1 MRFHHSILP
10 TFFCLLALTACGP
23 KELTLTSFDGSKK
36 VSLMVEVADTP
47 KERDRGLMDR
57 NVMEEGKGML
67 FVFKEPEML
76 SFWMKNTRIPL
87 EILYFDQQGEFVNV
101 AAMVPCTADPCPRYD
116 AEALSQYALE
126 VNPGFR
132 VANEIGVGWKLDV
145 KKVGKMSRPK

>member
-1 MRFHHSILP
+1 MRIRFLLLLLP
-10 TFFCLLALTACGP
+10 AFFLLTGCGACD
-23 KELTLTSFDGSKK
+23 LTLTSFDGSKTAI
-36 VSLMVEVADTP
+36 VTAEIADTP

-57 NVMEEGKGML
+57 NILEEGKGML

-101 AAMVPCTADPCPRYD
+101 ASMVPCTAYPCPRYD

-132 VANEIGVGWKLDV
+132 EKHGIGVGWRLELKQV
-145 KKVGKMSRPK
+145 RKMSRPK

>member
-1 MRFHHSILP
+1 MKLQKFLP
-10 TFFCLLALTACGP
+10 IAFCTLALAGCGS
-23 KELTLTSFDGSKK
+23 KELSLSSYDGSQK
-36 VSLMVEVADTP
+36 VTVLVEIADTP

-57 NVMEEGKGML
+57 DALEEGKGML

-101 AAMVPCTADPCPRYD
+101 ASMVPCTADPCPRYE
-116 AEALSQYALE
+116 AAALSQYALE

-132 VANEIGVGWKLDV
+132 ETHKIGVGWKLDMKRV
-145 KKVGKMSRPK
+145 QKISRPK

>member
-1 MRFHHSILP
+1 MRYRFSVPLAC
-10 TFFCLLALTACGP
+10 FCLLALTGCGS
-23 KELTLTSFDGSKK
+23 KELVLSSFDGSETAK
-36 VSLMVEVADTP
+36 VIVEIADTP
-47 KERDRGLMDR
+47 KERDQGLMDR
-57 NVMEEGKGML
+57 DVLEEGKGML

-101 AAMVPCTADPCPRYD
+101 ASMVPCTADPCPRYN
-116 AEALSQYALE
+116 AVARSQYALE

-132 VANEIGVGWKLDV
+132 ETHKIGVGWKLDV